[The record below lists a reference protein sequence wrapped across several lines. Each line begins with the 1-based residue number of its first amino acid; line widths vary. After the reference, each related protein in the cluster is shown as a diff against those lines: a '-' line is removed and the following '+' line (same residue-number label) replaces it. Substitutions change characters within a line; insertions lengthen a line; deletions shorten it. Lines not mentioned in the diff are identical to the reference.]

1 MTSMEKWSGSI
12 ISIGGPWIDSESRP
26 ENWSL
31 LFGPGGRIAR
41 AIDLPAAMARL
52 TKIKNIAV
60 CEVLPEE
67 EIAKN
72 SAWIASFFTEGR
84 LNRIVWVGRFS
95 EHQRKKIEN
104 NLEAAG
110 FNRYLHVW
118 SDLEEQGVSDK
129 GSDREMQTQKA
140 LILVQ
145 MAIARARLLEPLEPV
160 TVPGTNAVLIV
171 GAGAAGLHTAVSL
184 IELGKKVF
192 LVEKESGV
200 GGKVAS
206 LRRLFPR
213 LCDPLCG
220 LEFALQKLQES
231 NRAEIYTLSEVQSL
245 SGAPGNFEAVLRRRP
260 RYVLEERCRA
270 CGECA
275 GACPVSIPPAGK
287 HHGGDN
293 HNRKAIHPAEPMA
306 FPSAF
311 VVDRRFCPP
320 DCRKCADICPAQAVN
335 LDEQPGEMTIKAGAV
350 LVTTGW
356 DGYALEKVEEYGYG
370 LYPNVVSNLE
380 MEAIAENP
388 SELKEVGFIQCAGS
402 RDERHLN
409 YCSSICC
416 SATLKQVLHLKEIL
430 PDVRCYIFYQDIRTP
445 GFDEEL
451 YQKVKA
457 LDRVLFIRG
466 NPSTVKPGENGKLR
480 VRAEDTFSGTEISLD
495 LDLLVLAGGMVP
507 SGGTQEIGA
516 LFKLPRTPNGFFE
529 AHLPCHPEESQKTG
543 IRVGGS
549 CRGPMGVAA
558 SIESSH
564 RAAMDI
570 LPFVAET
577 IRIEP
582 AYPELNLTKCDK
594 CKRCIEECPYSSYSF
609 DPNGFPALDLTKC
622 RQCGNCMG
630 ICPLS
635 AISMRNLTIAQLAAQ
650 IRAIKTS
657 FLPKDEPVILAFL
670 CRNDAYFA
678 ARAAMDM
685 NLGVPPNVFFLKLP
699 CAGSVN
705 NALIADALAFG
716 IDGILIAG
724 CKDSQCHFIRG
735 NQLVKTRSEDLTDK
749 LKKMVMEPGRVR
761 LETLEIRDSRRYAGL
776 IREYVDELKKMGP
789 NPFKS

>member
-1 MTSMEKWSGSI
+1 MIPKVI
-12 ISIGGPWIDSESRP
+12 PKIGIFFAD
-26 ENWSL
+26 
-31 LFGPGGRIAR
+31 PGGRIGR
-41 AIDLPAAMARL
+41 AIDLSAAVVRL
-52 TKIKNIAV
+52 AKIKNIAV
-60 CEVLPEE
+60 CEALPEE
-67 EIAKN
+67 VSKIVPRVEALFK
-72 SAWIASFFTEGR
+72 EGR
-84 LNRIVWVGRFS
+84 INRVVWVGRFS
-95 EHQRKKIEN
+95 DHQRKRIER

-110 FNRYLHVW
+110 LNRYLHEW
-118 SDLEEQGVSDK
+118 SDLEEQGIIVK
-129 GSDREMQTQKA
+129 GADREMLIQKA
-140 LILVQ
+140 LILIQ

-184 IELGKKVF
+184 IELGKKVY

-206 LRRLFPR
+206 LRRLYPR
-213 LCDPLCG
+213 ICDPLCG
-220 LEFALQKLQES
+220 LEFALHRLQDS
-231 NRAEIYTLSEVQSL
+231 DWAEIFTLSEVKSL
-245 SGAPGNFEAVLRRRP
+245 NGAPGNFEAVVQRRP
-260 RYVLEERCRA
+260 RYVMEDRCQA

-275 GACPVSIPPAGK
+275 EACPVSLPPARRLDGAG
-287 HHGGDN
+287 H

-311 VVDRRFCPP
+311 VVDRVLCPP
-320 DCRKCADICPAQAVN
+320 DCRKCMDVCPAQAVN
-335 LDEQPGEMTIKAGAV
+335 LDEQPGEVTIKAGAV

-356 DGYALEKVEEYGYG
+356 DGYPLEKVEEYGYG

-388 SELKEVGFIQCAGS
+388 PDLKEVGFIQCAGS

-409 YCSSICC
+409 YCSTVCC
-416 SATLKQVLHLKEIL
+416 SATLKQILYLKEIK
-430 PDVRCYIFYQDIRTP
+430 PDAKCYIFYQDIRTP

-451 YQKVKA
+451 YQKAKA
-457 LDRVLFIRG
+457 LDQVLFIRG
-466 NPSTVKPGENGKLR
+466 NPSTVRPGENGKLR
-480 VRAEDTFSGTEISLD
+480 VRAEDTFSGAEIALN
-495 LDLLVLAGGMVP
+495 LDLLVLAGGMIP
-507 SGGTQEIGA
+507 SAGTQEIGA
-516 LFKLPRTPNGFFE
+516 LLKLPRTPGGFFE

-558 SIESSH
+558 SIESGH

-582 AYPELNLTKCDK
+582 AYPELNLAKCDK
-594 CKRCIEECPYSSYSF
+594 CKRCVEECPYSSYSF
-609 DPNGFPALDLTKC
+609 DPSGFPALDLTKC
-622 RQCGNCMG
+622 RLCGNCMG

-657 FLPKDEPVILAFL
+657 FLPKDEPVVLAFL
-670 CRNDAYFA
+670 CRYDAYFA

-685 NLGVPPNVFFLKLP
+685 NLGVPPNVFFLRLP

-724 CKDSQCHFIRG
+724 CKDSQCHFIKG
-735 NQLVKTRSEDLTDK
+735 NQLVKTRSEDLADK
-749 LKKMVMEPGRVR
+749 LRKMVMEPRRVR
-761 LETLEIRDSRRYAGL
+761 LETLEIRDSRRYAAL
-776 IREYVDELKKMGP
+776 VREYVAELKKMGP
-789 NPFKS
+789 NPFRS

>member
-1 MTSMEKWSGSI
+1 MIPKVTPKVGI
-12 ISIGGPWIDSESRP
+12 FFAD
-26 ENWSL
+26 
-31 LFGPGGRIAR
+31 PGGRLGR
-41 AIDLPAAMARL
+41 GMDLPAAMARL
-52 TKIKNIAV
+52 AKIKNIAV
-60 CEVLPEE
+60 CELLPEE
-67 EIAKN
+67 IVKGIPRVESLFK
-72 SAWIASFFTEGR
+72 EGR
-84 LNRIVWVGRFS
+84 LDRIIWVGRFS
-95 EHQRKKIEN
+95 ENQREKIEK

-110 FNRYLHVW
+110 LNRFLHEW
-118 SDLEEQGVSDK
+118 CDLEEQGVGGK
-129 GSDREMQTQKA
+129 GSDPEMLTQKA
-140 LILVQ
+140 LILIQ
-145 MAIARARLLEPLEPV
+145 MSVARARLLEPLEPV
-160 TVPGTNAVLIV
+160 TVPGTNSVLIV
-171 GAGAAGLHTAVSL
+171 GGGAAGLHTAVSL
-184 IELGKKVF
+184 VETGKKVY

-213 LCDPLCG
+213 ICDPLCG

-231 NRAEIYTLSEVQSL
+231 HRAEILTLSEVKSL
-245 SGAPGNFEAVLRRRP
+245 SGAPGNFEAVIRRRP
-260 RYVLEERCRA
+260 RYVFEDRCQG

-275 GACPVSIPPAGK
+275 QVCPVIRPQKVSFSNNVPSGAS
-287 HHGGDN
+287 
-293 HNRKAIHPAEPMA
+293 RKAIHPSEPMA

-311 VVDRRFCPP
+311 VVDREFCPP
-320 DCRKCADICPAQAVN
+320 DCRKCAEICPTQAVN
-335 LDEQPGEMTIKAGAV
+335 LDDQPGETAIKTGAV

-356 DGYALEKVEEYGYG
+356 DGYPLEKVEELGYG
-370 LYPNVVSNLE
+370 RYPNVVSNLE
-380 MEAIAENP
+380 MEAIAEDP
-388 SELKEVGFIQCAGS
+388 SDLKEVGFIQCAGS

-416 SATLKQVLHLKEIL
+416 SATLKQVLHLKEIR
-430 PDVRCYIFYQDIRTP
+430 PATRCYIFYQDIRTP

-451 YQKVKA
+451 YQKVKT
-457 LDRVLFIRG
+457 LEGVLFIRG
-466 NPSTVKPGENGKLR
+466 NPSTVKPGENGKLQ
-480 VRAEDTFSGTEISLD
+480 VRAEDTFSGSELSLS

-507 SGGTQEIGA
+507 SAGTREIA
-516 LFKLPRTPNGFFE
+516 ERLNLPRTAHGFFD

-549 CRGPMGVAA
+549 CRGPMGIAA
-558 SIESSH
+558 AIESSH
-564 RAAMDI
+564 RAALDL
-570 LPFVAET
+570 LPFAAET
-577 IRIEP
+577 IRMAP
-582 AYPELNLTKCDK
+582 AYPVLNLTKCDK
-594 CKRCIEECPYSSYSF
+594 CKRCIEECPYASYAY

-650 IRAIKTS
+650 IRAVKTS

-724 CKDSQCHFIRG
+724 CKDGQCHFIKG
-735 NQLVKTRSEDLTDK
+735 NQLVKTRSEDLGEK
-749 LKKMVMEPGRVR
+749 LKKMVMDPGRVR
-761 LETLEIRDSRRYAGL
+761 LESLEIRDSVRYAAL
-776 IREYVDELKKMGP
+776 IREYVEELKKMGP
-789 NPFKS
+789 NPFKT

>member
-1 MTSMEKWSGSI
+1 LIPKI
-12 ISIGGPWIDSESRP
+12 APKIGIFFA
-26 ENWSL
+26 N
-31 LFGPGGRIAR
+31 PGGRIGR
-41 AIDLPAAMARL
+41 AIDLPGAMARL
-52 TKIKNIAV
+52 AKIKNIAL
-60 CEVLPEE
+60 CEPLPEE
-67 EIAKN
+67 IVKGLPRVESLFK
-72 SAWIASFFTEGR
+72 EGR
-84 LNRIVWVGRFS
+84 INRIIWVGRFS
-95 EHQRKKIEN
+95 EHQRKKIERD
-104 NLEAAG
+104 LESAG
-110 FNRYLHVW
+110 LNRYLHEW
-118 SDLEEQGVSDK
+118 CDLEEQGVGAK
-129 GSDREMQTQKA
+129 GSDPEMLAQKA
-140 LILVQ
+140 LILTQ
-145 MAIARARLLEPLEPV
+145 MAVARSRLLEPLETV
-160 TVPGTNAVLIV
+160 TAPGTNAVLIV
-171 GAGAAGLHTAVSL
+171 GGGTAGLHTAVSL
-184 IELGKKVF
+184 IEMGKKVF

-213 LCDPLCG
+213 ICDPLCG

-231 NRAEIYTLSEVQSL
+231 GGAEIFTLAEVKSL
-245 SGAPGNFEAVLRRRP
+245 SGAPGNFEAVLFRRP
-260 RYVLEERCRA
+260 RFVIQDRCQA

-275 GACPVSIPPAGK
+275 QVCPVNLSQKVPFFNNVP
-287 HHGGDN
+287 HG
-293 HNRKAIHPAEPMA
+293 RKAIHPSEPMA

-311 VVDRRFCPP
+311 VVERRFCPP
-320 DCRKCADICPAQAVN
+320 DCRKCADACPAQALN
-335 LDEQPGEMTIKAGAV
+335 LDDRGGETVIKVGGV
-350 LVTTGW
+350 LITTGW
-356 DGYALEKVEEYGYG
+356 DGYPLEKVEEYGYG

-388 SELKEVGFIQCAGS
+388 PGLKEVGFIQCAGS
-402 RDERHLN
+402 RDERHLD

-416 SATLKQVLHLKEIL
+416 SATLKQVLHLKEIR
-430 PDVRCYIFYQDIRTP
+430 PDVKCHIFYQDIRTP

-451 YQKVKA
+451 YQKAKA
-457 LDRVLFIRG
+457 LDGVLFIRG
-466 NPSTVKPGENGKLR
+466 NPSGVKPGENGKLQ
-480 VRAEDTFSGTEISLD
+480 VRAEDTFSGTEISLE
-495 LDLLVLAGGMVP
+495 LDLLVLAGGMIP
-507 SGGTQEIGA
+507 SAGTREISG
-516 LFKLPRTPNGFFE
+516 LLKLPLASHGFFE

-549 CRGPMGVAA
+549 CRGPMGIAA

-564 RAAMDI
+564 RAAMDV
-570 LPFVAET
+570 LPFAAET

-582 AYPELNLTKCDK
+582 AYPVLNLAKCDK
-594 CKRCIEECPYSSYSF
+594 CKRCIEECPYASYSF

-657 FLPKDEPVILAFL
+657 FLPKEEPVILAFL

-678 ARAAMDM
+678 ARNAMDL

-724 CKDSQCHFIRG
+724 CRDSQCHFIKG
-735 NQLVKTRSEDLTDK
+735 DQLVKTRSEDLADK

-761 LETLEIRDSRRYAGL
+761 LEILEIRDSVRYAAL
-776 IREYVDELKKMGP
+776 IREYVEELKKMGP
-789 NPFKS
+789 NPFKN